1 MLKHHTVEDRLSSGL
16 RIVPGGLD
24 AAAEHRTGLLQQL
37 QDRISTV
44 WKRHKCRSMH
54 RYTER
59 EIAKLN
65 DVIRRDIG
73 WPARYDPR
81 ETCRRM
87 GL

>member
-1 MLKHHTVEDRLSSGL
+1 MLKHNTVESRLPSGL
-16 RIVPGGLD
+16 RVVAGGLD
-24 AAAEHRTGLLQQL
+24 ASGKQPAGILQQL
-37 QDRISTV
+37 QSRISTM
-44 WKRHKCRSMH
+44 WKRYKCRSLH

-65 DVIRRDIG
+65 DAIRHDIG

-81 ETCRRM
+81 ESCRRM